1 MSEYWVSKKQYW
13 CQYCKIFIRDDAPSR
28 RQHETGLRHQGNK
41 ERFLRDIYK
50 TGERSVREKA
60 EEKKMMAQIE
70 QNAANSSASIS
81 AAPTTGSASPSSS
94 AAPAKGKLAAGQ
106 PVNTDKYANYSTAA
120 SLGYVDADA
129 ILAERAKLE
138 REERAKVGQ
147 AGTWETV
154 AVITPQNIDEE
165 EVGEED
171 PRYAFHAAAE
181 DNKHQLSGLLRGSLD
196 ADPSEEARNFRFEM
210 DRQPG
215 ESSDRPCRIKP
226 DVYDDGGWDPD
237 SILKLGKKAKRE
249 TSASR
254 NVGLDAKVQVKEET
268 SIEQQTS
275 AQDGETSKAT
285 TSSDALPRD
294 GDEANGQALADGAR
308 SPAVKE
314 ADIEAKPT
322 TGGASWPTTITR
334 SRHFTLQHIECVHQ
348 AGPTGMMAPQLP
360 ENVGGEESRPEVAA
374 QDPQRPEGEQP
385 SDQVEGPSVTPDTA
399 KSTEPQ
405 EEDSTYAETGEEREQ
420 ADRENEDQRT
430 EGSPCE
436 LDQENEDTQLVQEEL
451 VSEFQEGKKR
461 VKVYELRGQA
471 WEDRGTGFVEGIYD
485 EASDEA
491 LLVVTREDTANG
503 PEQADPTVAGENEP
517 EPGGFF
523 REGEDP
529 YLLRTRVGKADP
541 YSRQQETLIVW
552 TEPTGMD
559 VALSFQDPEGCNN
572 IWDFIQEVQR
582 HLQLIYG
589 ETALQMWN
597 EVSTGKLTETFFE
610 SASPQLGPEQV
621 NPVHTEREGRAWE
634 PLTLS
639 NLREQETSLKLSSRS
654 IAGREKTVEFVIS
667 NDYVRQMIQ
676 VFQTAE
682 DVESLEDLHSL
693 CTMMSTILSLNDN
706 GLYEYLLQEDVFLGM
721 AGIMEY
727 DPEYPTY
734 KATYREFL
742 SEGSRFK
749 EVVPIEDETIRAK
762 IHQTYRLLYLKDVI
776 LARVLDDPMFNILNS
791 LLFFN
796 QIDIITHIATNDAF
810 LHELFAGFKDH
821 KTKSKAIV
829 DKLAGTAPAP
839 TEQLGEDEIKRRKDI
854 VALLHQLMLMGKQV
868 QMQHRQQLYRTLVER
883 GLLFVCE
890 WALQQQ
896 DPVILNQIAEML
908 GIVIDHDVNAV
919 RSHALREHA
928 EKRRTI
934 AEDMSSLLLSSN
946 DLGLKSQM
954 ADAIRT
960 LVDIGG
966 EGSEVPAMLRTQ
978 RDQATGDAFLGY
990 FYEACIID
998 MYRPMLELPDFK
1010 QYKTKPVTLAAPEI
1024 MLMQY
1029 LSELLAFFVA
1039 QHGHR
1044 AQFFILS
1051 NPVSAGSHF
1060 IHRHL
1065 IKYELMLP
1073 MLELLESESPRDNM
1087 LSSACLDIFEII
1099 RRDNLK
1105 PVINY
1110 LFEKYKPRLQALGK
1124 RPLLKTYLLA
1134 LALRWEQN
1142 NEPMPVE
1149 QTSQSD
1155 ENGSF
1160 NKTMDTT
1167 EDDYFNGE
1175 SDEDEIGPMP
1185 PSVVVST
1192 SPAGGQKRKR
1202 FGEGDQAD
1210 TTPPTK
1216 ITRLGTRARSFSGG
1230 ILGLDYDDGSD
1241 SDSSETSPQTTTGL
1255 DKGLR
1260 PSAPIRNE
1268 STNVLASSAMED
1280 KHSAGNDPSSSP
1292 GNKLRLKLNASP
1304 GPIPQDL
1311 DDVASRMAKKR
1322 RQEIEQDDDGLAI
1335 LLNNNK
1341 STTSKP
1347 SKGDQQKPTG
1357 NKEKAPSGVAGLGL
1371 AMKDAGKKLKIN
1383 LGFGK
1388 KNSSEGD
1395 KKKSELDPPSARRN

>member
-1 MSEYWVSKKQYW
+1 M
-13 CQYCKIFIRDDAPSR
+13 
-28 RQHETGLRHQGNK
+28 
-41 ERFLRDIYK
+41 
-50 TGERSVREKA
+50 
-60 EEKKMMAQIE
+60 
-70 QNAANSSASIS
+70 
-81 AAPTTGSASPSSS
+81 
-94 AAPAKGKLAAGQ
+94 
-106 PVNTDKYANYSTAA
+106 
-120 SLGYVDADA
+120 
-129 ILAERAKLE
+129 
-138 REERAKVGQ
+138 
-147 AGTWETV
+147 
-154 AVITPQNIDEE
+154 TP
-165 EVGEED
+165 
-171 PRYAFHAAAE
+171 
-181 DNKHQLSGLLRGSLD
+181 
-196 ADPSEEARNFRFEM
+196 
-210 DRQPG
+210 
-215 ESSDRPCRIKP
+215 
-226 DVYDDGGWDPD
+226 
-237 SILKLGKKAKRE
+237 
-249 TSASR
+249 
-254 NVGLDAKVQVKEET
+254 
-268 SIEQQTS
+268 
-275 AQDGETSKAT
+275 
-285 TSSDALPRD
+285 
-294 GDEANGQALADGAR
+294 
-308 SPAVKE
+308 
-314 ADIEAKPT
+314 
-322 TGGASWPTTITR
+322 
-334 SRHFTLQHIECVHQ
+334 
-348 AGPTGMMAPQLP
+348 PQLP
-360 ENVGGEESRPEVAA
+360 EAVVGEEIRDAAVAK
-374 QDPQRPEGEQP
+374 DSQRSEEEQP
-385 SDQVEGPSVTPDTA
+385 GSLIEGLSKIPDNA
-399 KSTEPQ
+399 KATKSQQ
-405 EEDSTYAETGEEREQ
+405 EGGPDETGEETEP
-420 ADRENEDQRT
+420 ADGDSEDQRT
-430 EGSPCE
+430 EGSPCD
-436 LDQENEDTQLVQEEL
+436 LDQENQDTQLVQEEL
-451 VSEFQEGKKR
+451 VPDFQEGKKR

-491 LLVVTREDTANG
+491 LLVVTREESHDPTSE
-503 PEQADPTVAGENEP
+503 PEQGDAPGQGENETEP
-517 EPGGFF
+517 TEPGGFF

-529 YLLRTRVGKADP
+529 FLLRTRVGKADP

-552 TEPTGMD
+552 TEPTGID

-582 HLQLIYG
+582 HLQLIYDDQVPMS
-589 ETALQMWN
+589 ASSSSPMP
-597 EVSTGKLTETFFE
+597 
-610 SASPQLGPEQV
+610 ASPQLGPEQV
-621 NPVHTEREGRAWE
+621 NPVHTEREGRAWGA
-634 PLTLS
+634 LTMG

-676 VFQTAE
+676 VFNMAE
-682 DVESLEDLHSL
+682 DMESLEDLHSL

-706 GLYEYLLQEDVFLGM
+706 GLYEYLLQEDVFIGM
-721 AGIMEY
+721 AGIMECESTRSIVDPVAKPNLNSVIQKPD

-734 KATYREFL
+734 KATYRDFL

-821 KTKSKAIV
+821 KTKSKAST
-829 DKLAGTAPAP
+829 DKSANIAPIGG
-839 TEQLGEDEIKRRKDI
+839 LDEDEVKRRKDI

-934 AEDMSSLLLSSN
+934 AEDMSLLLLSSS

-1010 QYKTKPVTLAAPEI
+1010 QYKTKPVTLAAAEI

-1051 NPVSAGSHF
+1051 NPVSVRIATLLYMRQKPSRHASLRYFRSCLKAGSHF

-1087 LSSACLDIFEII
+1087 LSSTCLDIFEII

-1124 RPLLKTYLLA
+1124 KPLLKTYLLA

-1142 NEPMPVE
+1142 NEPLPVE
-1149 QTSQSD
+1149 QTTQSD

-1167 EDDYFNGE
+1167 EDDYFNGD
-1175 SDEDEIGPMP
+1175 SDEEEIGPMP
-1185 PSVVVST
+1185 PSAVVPT

-1202 FGEGDQAD
+1202 FGETDPVD
-1210 TTPPTK
+1210 ITPPTK
-1216 ITRLGTRARSFSGG
+1216 ITKLGIRARSFSGG
-1230 ILGLDYDDGSD
+1230 VLGLDYDDGSD
-1241 SDSSETSPQTTTGL
+1241 SDSSEASPQTPGL

-1268 STNVLASSAMED
+1268 STNLLASSAMED
-1280 KHSAGNDPSSSP
+1280 QESVGTDTSSSP
-1292 GNKLRLKLNASP
+1292 GNKLRLKLDASP
-1304 GPIPQDL
+1304 GPVPQDL
-1311 DDVASRMAKKR
+1311 DDVASRIAKKR
-1322 RQEIEQDDDGLAI
+1322 RQETEQDDDGLAN

-1341 STTSKP
+1341 STASRP
-1347 SKGDQQKPTG
+1347 SSKGDQQKLTG
-1357 NKEKAPSGVAGLGL
+1357 NKEKTASGVAGLGL

-1388 KNSSEGD
+1388 KNTSEGD
-1395 KKKSELDPPSARRN
+1395 KKKSELDSQSAKRN